1 MPRKTRPS
9 AKEIANL
16 KPIHSSERARKLQAL
31 GLKKRMENKDRK
43 KLLLDDI
50 REVVTAEIAVPKA
63 LYDSLKE
70 LNVPIQRKDTID
82 KVVFYRALLR
92 AIKDGNADQLL
103 KIAEF
108 AGMKFTEE
116 ETPASTMTP
125 DTELMLSTLFA
136 QGRKVEPKQPESAST
151 DEAANGEDGAAKT
164 EGASGT
170 HAAEPSITV
179 FSGLG

>member
-1 MPRKTRPS
+1 MGRRTKPS

-16 KPIHSSERARKLQAL
+16 KPIRSSERAKKLSAL
-31 GLKKRMENKDRK
+31 GLKKRLENKDRK

-92 AIKDGNADQLL
+92 AIKEGNADQLL

-116 ETPASTMTP
+116 ETQTSTMTP

-136 QGRKVEPKQPESAST
+136 QGRKVEPKQPEQVAPA
-151 DEAANGEDGAAKT
+151 DAANGAEGAANT
-164 EGASGT
+164 EGEGET
-170 HAAEPSITV
+170 HAEPSITV

>member
-1 MPRKTRPS
+1 MGRKTKPS
-9 AKEIANL
+9 AREIANL
-16 KPIHSSERARKLQAL
+16 KPIRSSERAKELSAL
-31 GLKKRMENKDRK
+31 ALKKRLENKDRK

-50 REVVTAEIAVPKA
+50 HEVVTAEIAVPKA

-92 AIKDGNADQLL
+92 AIKEGNADQLL

-108 AGMKFTEE
+108 AGMRFTEE

-136 QGRKVEPKQPESAST
+136 QGRKVEPKQPEAV
-151 DEAANGEDGAAKT
+151 NGADGAAKT

-170 HAAEPSITV
+170 NAAEPSITV

>member
-1 MPRKTRPS
+1 MGRKTKPS
-9 AKEIANL
+9 AREIANL
-16 KPIHSSERARKLQAL
+16 KPIRSSERAKKLSAL
-31 GLKKRMENKDRK
+31 GLKKRLENKDRK

-92 AIKDGNADQLL
+92 TIKEGNADQLL

-136 QGRKVEPKQPESAST
+136 QGRKVEPKQPESVAPA
-151 DEAANGEDGAAKT
+151 EAANGADGAAKT

>member
-1 MPRKTRPS
+1 MAKAKYDGRKNLIPVHDHETAVMLGKRSAEVRREKKNQKQMLLEDIKNTVTERIKVPEPLYQQLKGLGIKITR
-9 AKEIANL
+9 L
-16 KPIHSSERARKLQAL
+16 ERVDKL
-31 GLKKRMENKDRK
+31 
-43 KLLLDDI
+43 I
-50 REVVTAEIAVPKA
+50 
-63 LYDSLKE
+63 
-70 LNVPIQRKDTID
+70 
-82 KVVFYRALLR
+82 FYRALLK
-92 AIKDGNADQLL
+92 ALKDGEADRLL

-116 ETPASTMTP
+116 ETTASTMTP

-136 QGRKVEPKQPESAST
+136 QGRKVEPKQPESAAT
-151 DEAANGEDGAAKT
+151 AEAANGADGAAKT

>member
-1 MPRKTRPS
+1 MAKAKYDGRKNLVPIRDHETAVMMGKRGAE
-9 AKEIANL
+9 AKKSQKQQKQMLLAD
-16 KPIHSSERARKLQAL
+16 IH
-31 GLKKRMENKDRK
+31 D
-43 KLLLDDI
+43 
-50 REVVTAEIAVPKA
+50 VVTERIKVPEP
-63 LYDSLKE
+63 LYQQLKG
-70 LNVPIQRKDTID
+70 LGITITRLERVD
-82 KVVFYRALLR
+82 KLIFYRALLK
-92 AIKDGNADQLL
+92 ALKDGEADRLL

-136 QGRKVEPKQPESAST
+136 QGRKVEPKQPESVAAAES
-151 DEAANGEDGAAKT
+151 ANGADGAAKT

>member
-1 MPRKTRPS
+1 MAKAKYDGRKNLVPIRDHETAVMMGKRGAE
-9 AKEIANL
+9 AKKSQKQQKQMLHAD
-16 KPIHSSERARKLQAL
+16 IH
-31 GLKKRMENKDRK
+31 D
-43 KLLLDDI
+43 
-50 REVVTAEIAVPKA
+50 VVTERIKVPEP
-63 LYDSLKE
+63 LYQQLKGLGIKITRLE
-70 LNVPIQRKDTID
+70 RVD
-82 KVVFYRALLR
+82 KLIFYRALLK
-92 AIKDGNADQLL
+92 ALKDGEPDRLL

-108 AGMKFTEE
+108 AGMRFTEE

-136 QGRKVEPKQPESAST
+136 QGRKVEPKQPESV
-151 DEAANGEDGAAKT
+151 EPANGADGAAKT